1 MILFNLASA
10 IILILLGM
18 RYLRKG
24 LDRLFGSKLVEWL
37 QKTAQ
42 NRYQAFLAGMVAGLI
57 SPSSSAIAMLS
68 VQMLSQTALTAGRML
83 AVVLGANVGI
93 TVTVQLLTF
102 NLQDFAGLF
111 ILIGGIGFLFL
122 SRSLF
127 KGTGQM
133 FLGLGVIFLGMSII
147 SNAGHLAADNND
159 IKLLFS
165 VIEHYPWVVFIGTAL
180 LALVLQS
187 STASIGLGIGL
198 AKGGLVS
205 ATILVPWIL
214 GANLGIGLTMMIA
227 GWRSVEG
234 RRLALGS
241 IFLKSLGALL
251 ILIGGSALASYL
263 MALLPG
269 GIDRQAANFNSLFN
283 LLVGVCALPL
293 LSLVSRA
300 LSYLIQSQTVEEQDE
315 PGIFLD
321 PLLLQT
327 PSLALSQATRE
338 ELRVLDHLKLMLR
351 TVWAMRSGKN
361 KPPLSQVD
369 EYQGRIVAIQS
380 ALKDYLGQISD
391 ENLSEKDID
400 WRFTLLD
407 FSQELV
413 IIATLIKRDLAD
425 AVTGQ
430 AHSIKQLHPED
441 LPELEKILGET
452 LERMEKATV
461 LLMTKDIRMANRFI
475 EEKEQIS
482 IQYRSVRKRHLE
494 QLTAGQKFDVNFF
507 DMLNCLRR
515 INSHLTAVAYA
526 ITRTSSA
533 GRVDDTTA
541 LPDPDESWLT
551 GDDSNIDRKTCAVV
565 RTESFVN

>member
-159 IKLLFS
+159 IKVLFS
-165 VIEHYPWVVFIGTAL
+165 VIEHYPWIVFIGTAL

-241 IFLKSLGALL
+241 IFLKSFGALL

-263 MALLPG
+263 MGLLPG

-293 LSLVSRA
+293 LSLLSRA
-300 LSYLIQSQTVEEQDE
+300 LSYLIQSQTVEEQGE

-351 TVWAMRSGKN
+351 TVWAMRSGKD
-361 KPPLSQVD
+361 KPPLCHVD
-369 EYQGRIVAIQS
+369 EYQGRIVSIQS

-461 LLMTKDIRMANRFI
+461 LLMTKDLRMANRFI

-541 LPDPDESWLT
+541 VPDPDESWLT

>member
-1 MILFNLASA
+1 
-10 IILILLGM
+10 
-18 RYLRKG
+18 
-24 LDRLFGSKLVEWL
+24 
-37 QKTAQ
+37 
-42 NRYQAFLAGMVAGLI
+42 
-57 SPSSSAIAMLS
+57 
-68 VQMLSQTALTAGRML
+68 
-83 AVVLGANVGI
+83 
-93 TVTVQLLTF
+93 
-102 NLQDFAGLF
+102 
-111 ILIGGIGFLFL
+111 
-122 SRSLF
+122 
-127 KGTGQM
+127 
-133 FLGLGVIFLGMSII
+133 MSTI
-147 SNAGHLAADNND
+147 SNAGHLAAGNGD
-159 IKLLFS
+159 IRLLFS
-165 VIEHYPWVVFIGTAL
+165 VIEHYPWIVFIGTAL

-198 AKGGLVS
+198 AQGGLVS

-241 IFLKSLGALL
+241 IFLKSFGAIL
-251 ILIGGSALASYL
+251 ILIGGSAFASYL

-269 GIDRQAANFNSLFN
+269 GIDRQAANFNTLFN
-283 LLVGVCALPL
+283 GLVGLCALPL
-293 LSLVSRA
+293 LSFVSRA

-361 KPPLSQVD
+361 KPPISQVD

-380 ALKDYLGQISD
+380 ALKEYLGQISD

-407 FSQELV
+407 FSHELV

-425 AVTGQ
+425 AVACQ
-430 AHSIKQLHPED
+430 AHSIKQHHSED

-452 LERMEKATV
+452 LERMEKATI
-461 LLMTKDIRMANRFI
+461 LLMTKDARMANRFI
-475 EEKEQIS
+475 QEKN
-482 IQYRSVRKRHLE
+482 RSAYNTVR
-494 QLTAGQKFDVNFF
+494 
-507 DMLNCLRR
+507 
-515 INSHLTAVAYA
+515 S
-526 ITRTSSA
+526 
-533 GRVDDTTA
+533 
-541 LPDPDESWLT
+541 ES
-551 GDDSNIDRKTCAVV
+551 GI
-565 RTESFVN
+565 

>member
-37 QKTAQ
+37 QNTAK

-127 KGTGQM
+127 KGTGQL
-133 FLGLGVIFLGMSII
+133 FLGLGVIFLGMSVI
-147 SNAGHLAADNND
+147 SNAGHLAAGNND

-165 VIEHYPWVVFIGTAL
+165 VIEHYPWIVFIGTAL

-198 AKGGLVS
+198 AQGGLVS

-241 IFLKSLGALL
+241 IFLKSFGALL

-263 MALLPG
+263 MGLLPG

-293 LSLVSRA
+293 LSLLSRA

-461 LLMTKDIRMANRFI
+461 LLMTKDLRMANRFI

-551 GDDSNIDRKTCAVV
+551 GDDSNIDRKTGAVV

>member
-37 QKTAQ
+37 QKTAK
-42 NRYQAFLAGMVAGLI
+42 NRYQAFRAGMVAGLI

-127 KGTGQM
+127 KGTGQL
-133 FLGLGVIFLGMSII
+133 FLGLGVIFLGMSTI
-147 SNAGHLAADNND
+147 SNAGHLAAGNGD
-159 IKLLFS
+159 IRLLFS
-165 VIEHYPWVVFIGTAL
+165 VIEHYPWIVFIGTAL

-198 AKGGLVS
+198 AQGGLVS

-241 IFLKSLGALL
+241 IFLKSFGAIL
-251 ILIGGSALASYL
+251 ILIGGSAFASYL

-269 GIDRQAANFNSLFN
+269 GIDRQAANFNTLFN
-283 LLVGVCALPL
+283 GLVGLCALPL
-293 LSLVSRA
+293 LSFVSRA

-327 PSLALSQATRE
+327 PSLVLSQAPRE

-351 TVWAMRSGKN
+351 TVWAMRSGKH
-361 KPPLSQVD
+361 KPPISQVG
-369 EYQGRIVAIQS
+369 EYQDRIVAIQS

-413 IIATLIKRDLAD
+413 IIATLIKRDLTD

-441 LPELEKILGET
+441 RPELEKILAET
-452 LERMEKATV
+452 MERMEKATV
-461 LLMTKDIRMANRFI
+461 LLMTKDTRMANRFI
-475 EEKEQIS
+475 AEKEQIS
-482 IQYRSVRKRHLE
+482 MQYRSIRKRHLE

-515 INSHLTAVAYA
+515 INSHLTAAGHA
-526 ITRTSSA
+526 NNRSNSA
-533 GRVDDTTA
+533 GTRDETA
-541 LPDPDESWLT
+541 AAPDPDESWLT
-551 GDDSNIDRKTCAVV
+551 GDDSSIDRKSSAVV

>member
-10 IILILLGM
+10 IILVLLGM

-37 QKTAQ
+37 QKTTQ

-68 VQMLSQTALTAGRML
+68 VQMLNRTALSAGRML

-102 NLQDFAGLF
+102 NLQDFAGVF
-111 ILIGGIGFLFL
+111 ILIGGIGFLFM
-122 SRSLF
+122 SRSRF

-133 FLGLGVIFLGMSII
+133 FLGLGVIFLGMSVI
-147 SNAGHLAADNND
+147 SNAGNVAAGNND

-165 VIEHYPWVVFIGTAL
+165 VIEHYPWIVFIGTAL

-241 IFLKSLGALL
+241 IFLKSFGALL
-251 ILIGGSALASYL
+251 ILIGGSSLASYL

-283 LLVGVCALPL
+283 LLIGVCALPL

-369 EYQGRIVAIQS
+369 EYQGRVVAIES

-413 IIATLIKRDLAD
+413 TIATLIKRDLAD
-425 AVTGQ
+425 AVTCQ
-430 AHSIKQLHPED
+430 AHSIKQLQPED
-441 LPELEKILGET
+441 RLELEKILSET

-461 LLMTKDIRMANRFI
+461 LLMTKDVRMANRFI

-541 LPDPDESWLT
+541 VPDPDESWLT
-551 GDDSNIDRKTCAVV
+551 GDDSNIDRKTGAVV

>member
-10 IILILLGM
+10 IILVLLGM

-42 NRYQAFLAGMVAGLI
+42 NRYQAFLTGMVAGLI

-68 VQMLSQTALTAGRML
+68 VQMLSQTALSAGRML

-147 SNAGHLAADNND
+147 SNVGHVAAGNND

-165 VIEHYPWVVFIGTAL
+165 LIKHYPWAVFIGTAL
-180 LALVLQS
+180 LTLVLQS

-198 AKGGLVS
+198 ARGGLVS

-241 IFLKSLGALL
+241 IFLKSFGALL
-251 ILIGGSALASYL
+251 ILIGGSSLGAYL
-263 MALLPG
+263 MTLLPG

-351 TVWAMRSGKN
+351 TVWAKRSGKN
-361 KPPLSQVD
+361 KPSLSQVD
-369 EYQGRIVAIQS
+369 EYQGRVVAIES

-413 IIATLIKRDLAD
+413 TIATLIRRDLAD
-425 AVTGQ
+425 AVTCQ
-430 AHSIKQLHPED
+430 AHSIKQLQAED
-441 LPELEKILGET
+441 LLELEKILSET
-452 LERMEKATV
+452 LERMEKATI
-461 LLMTKDIRMANRFI
+461 LLMTKDARMANRFI
-475 EEKEQIS
+475 AEKEQIS

-494 QLTAGQKFDVNFF
+494 QLNASQKFDVNFF

-526 ITRTSSA
+526 IARTSSA

-541 LPDPDESWLT
+541 IPEPDEPWLT
-551 GDDSNIDRKTCAVV
+551 GDDSNIDRKTPRGVH
-565 RTESFVN
+565 TESLVN

>member
-10 IILILLGM
+10 IILVLLGM

-42 NRYQAFLAGMVAGLI
+42 NRYQAFLAGMVAGMI

-68 VQMLSQTALTAGRML
+68 VQMLNRTALSAGRML

-111 ILIGGIGFLFL
+111 ILIGGIGFLFM

-147 SNAGHLAADNND
+147 SNAGNLAAGNND

-165 VIEHYPWVVFIGTAL
+165 VIEHYPWIVFIGTAL

-241 IFLKSLGALL
+241 IFLKSFGALL
-251 ILIGGSALASYL
+251 ILIGGSSLASYL

-283 LLVGVCALPL
+283 LLIGVCALPL

-369 EYQGRIVAIQS
+369 EYQGRVVAIES

-400 WRFTLLD
+400 WRFTILD

-413 IIATLIKRDLAD
+413 TIATLIKRDLAD
-425 AVTGQ
+425 AVTCQ
-430 AHSIKQLHPED
+430 AHSIKQLQPED
-441 LPELEKILGET
+441 RLELEKILSET

-461 LLMTKDIRMANRFI
+461 LLMTKDARMANRFI
-475 EEKEQIS
+475 GEKEQIS

-541 LPDPDESWLT
+541 VFDPDESWLT
-551 GDDSNIDRKTCAVV
+551 GDDSNIDRKTGAVV

>member
-327 PSLALSQATRE
+327 PTLALSQATRE

>member
-1 MILFNLASA
+1 
-10 IILILLGM
+10 
-18 RYLRKG
+18 
-24 LDRLFGSKLVEWL
+24 
-37 QKTAQ
+37 
-42 NRYQAFLAGMVAGLI
+42 
-57 SPSSSAIAMLS
+57 
-68 VQMLSQTALTAGRML
+68 ML

-102 NLQDFAGLF
+102 NLQGFAGLF

-127 KGTGQM
+127 KGTGQL
-133 FLGLGVIFLGMSII
+133 FLGLGVIFLGMSTI
-147 SNAGHLAADNND
+147 SNAGHLAAGNGD
-159 IKLLFS
+159 IRLLFS
-165 VIEHYPWVVFIGTAL
+165 VIEHYPWIVFIGTAL

-198 AKGGLVS
+198 AQGGLVS

-241 IFLKSLGALL
+241 IFLKSFGAIL
-251 ILIGGSALASYL
+251 ILIGGSAFASYL

-269 GIDRQAANFNSLFN
+269 GIDRQAANFNTLFN
-283 LLVGVCALPL
+283 GLVGLCALPL
-293 LSLVSRA
+293 LSFVSRA

-361 KPPLSQVD
+361 KPPISQVD

-380 ALKDYLGQISD
+380 ALKEYLGQISD

-425 AVTGQ
+425 AVACQ
-430 AHSIKQLHPED
+430 AHSIKQHHSED

-452 LERMEKATV
+452 LERMEKATI
-461 LLMTKDIRMANRFI
+461 LLMTKDARMANRFI
-475 EEKEQIS
+475 QEKEQIS
-482 IQYRSVRKRHLE
+482 IQYRSIRKRHLE

-515 INSHLTAVAYA
+515 INSHLTAVAYS

-533 GRVDDTTA
+533 ERVDDTTA
-541 LPDPDESWLT
+541 VPDPDESWLT
-551 GDDSNIDRKTCAVV
+551 SDDSSIDRKTCAVI
-565 RTESFVN
+565 RSESFVN